1 MSSLLNNQTLNLL
14 TYNLYIR
21 PPFITARGN
30 DYKKDRLKDFLNNK
44 IEDYD
49 VICLQEVFGSFSSKR
64 KEFIKKA
71 KKFGFMYECHLH
83 RPKSFPLF
91 PVDGGCVILSR
102 FPIEKTDQIIYTRGV
117 YSDGLSAKGVL
128 HALVDIGFADYSDD
142 YLENE
147 KSRTVRNKQLDQ
159 CFSFIKHII
168 AEDDYPVILCGDFNV
183 CGGTKEYDDL
193 MQLMNTYEMD
203 PVDYLY
209 EENGHLVTHAMTENG
224 EAVDNVITSK
234 TPAPV
239 NVRLDYIFGTKN
251 NATTSLKT
259 EKCEVNRF
267 ETVDRKYPFL
277 SDHFGVEASILL

>member
-71 KKFGFMYECHLH
+71 KKFD
-83 RPKSFPLF
+83 S
-91 PVDGGCVILSR
+91 S
-102 FPIEKTDQIIYTRGV
+102 
-117 YSDGLSAKGVL
+117 KGVL
-128 HALVDIGFADYSDD
+128 HALVDIGFGKKVHVFTTHFQADYSDD

-159 CFSFIKHII
+159 
-168 AEDDYPVILCGDFNV
+168 YFNV

-209 EENGHLVTHAMTENG
+209 EEKGHLVTHAMTENG